1 MLMFGCSFE
10 IGSRAP
16 ARLQR
21 TGHPAC
27 RPQQC
32 VPEILASPSPETRK
46 LHPLPAENS
55 ERHRDA
61 STRAQHPRS
70 NQAPAPCS
78 QPIPQEKQPPIGK
91 NSEFCSEPRAHSA
104 RFARIQKFPPAFTW
118 EFLRIASSTER
129 FIAIFSCKTRDFCHP
144 TAENL
149 AERKTGA
156 VPQRTTPVCNPQDNG
171 KLPHAPSIQRIRAA
185 NRYTKATGSAAIT
198 MRKRSRKPPIST
210 PASAAAPM

>member
-1 MLMFGCSFE
+1 MP
-10 IGSRAP
+10 AP
-16 ARLQR
+16 
-21 TGHPAC
+21 GP
-27 RPQQC
+27 
-32 VPEILASPSPETRK
+32 
-46 LHPLPAENS
+46 
-55 ERHRDA
+55 
-61 STRAQHPRS
+61 STRVQIKRPLHARNLSRKKNSPQLAKIPSFAANH
-70 NQAPAPCS
+70 
-78 QPIPQEKQPPIGK
+78 QPIL
-91 NSEFCSEPRAHSA
+91 A
-104 RFARIQKFPPAFTW
+104 RFARIQKFPPAFNW

-156 VPQRTTPVCNPQDNG
+156 VPQRTTPVCNPRDNG
-171 KLPHAPSIQRIRAA
+171 KLSHAPSVQRIGAA